1 MGEKKAPLR
10 FKCCQFFLNGVVLY
24 AKYPTKQKQCPRK
37 PRRTKQQPRSLKH
50 FLLET
55 ANLFAQTC
63 IPAISATFSLSF
75 NIFTTTTFSTTI
87 NRRLLKPW
95 NIRSASSNPAE
106 VWLATA
112 ESALATFSLL
122 STMRVFGGWA
132 LFIAFLNKYM
142 FVLLCFRWPQ
152 AKPNLCWDV
161 QTSSAARS
169 REYYWIEV

>member
-1 MGEKKAPLR
+1 MFYPNKFDTKKLPENSAKVAINLPPNFIKLIGEKKAPLR

-75 NIFTTTTFSTTI
+75 NIFTTTTFSTIITK
-87 NRRLLKPW
+87 LLKPS

-122 STMRVFGGWA
+122 STMRVFGG
-132 LFIAFLNKYM
+132 
-142 FVLLCFRWPQ
+142 
-152 AKPNLCWDV
+152 
-161 QTSSAARS
+161 
-169 REYYWIEV
+169 